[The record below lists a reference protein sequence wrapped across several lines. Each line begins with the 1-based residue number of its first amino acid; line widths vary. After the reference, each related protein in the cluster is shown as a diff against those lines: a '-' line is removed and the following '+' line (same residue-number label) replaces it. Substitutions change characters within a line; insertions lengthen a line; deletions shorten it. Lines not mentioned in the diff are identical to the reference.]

1 MRFYNLY
8 QATFNGELGTGAMD
22 TNPMLDQERRLGAQ
36 PREGG
41 AAPIAA
47 AAPSVSPAPGKDSV
61 GAESTICE
69 MARDFGVS
77 VRALRFYEDR
87 GLLQPRREGS
97 SRIYGLRERRDLKSI
112 LKAKQLGFT
121 LSEIHDML
129 RSRSGFT
136 PAIELRE
143 RGGDR
148 FDVDETELELP
159 LPPEQIVA
167 QIGYLERQRR
177 ELDAAIVTL
186 RNAHRRMLELPGR
199 AALA

>member
-1 MRFYNLY
+1 MDANPTRNHEHQLDA
-8 QATFNGELGTGAMD
+8 QRRDRGAG
-22 TNPMLDQERRLGAQ
+22 PLAGAS
-36 PREGG
+36 
-41 AAPIAA
+41 
-47 AAPSVSPAPGKDSV
+47 PSVSLAPGKDGA
-61 GAESTICE
+61 GAESTIRE

-77 VRALRFYEDR
+77 IRALRFYEDR

-97 SRIYGLRERRDLKSI
+97 SRLYGLRERRDLKSI

-129 RSRSGFT
+129 RSRSGFDL
-136 PAIELRE
+136 AIDAQE

-148 FDVDETELELP
+148 FDVEETELELP

-186 RNAHRRMLELPGR
+186 RNAHRRMLESPGR